1 MIFFIQS
8 QIFIVNS
15 INVLMTDSFNEAE
28 IERERETLLINLFD
42 LLTYQQVV
50 HSAGNSLFVKLNL
63 LALPAPELPLSFYR
77 KK

>member
-15 INVLMTDSFNEAE
+15 INVLMTDSFNE